1 MRLNKRTVI
10 MLFCFILFSVS
21 VIWMRK
27 ILIKE
32 GAINNQIITWTK
44 INSKSSLEYEIYDTM
59 HKMANTKIEA
69 VDGEVWGEI
78 QITVERCDI
87 LIDKVNQSNLKSE
100 EKNRLLEILNRWKNG
115 DFSNCVEEHNY
126 VWKKLGGT
134 VGRAK
139 SLKK

>member
-1 MRLNKRTVI
+1 MRLNKRTVM
-10 MLFCFILFSVS
+10 MLCFILFAGFI
-21 VIWMRK
+21 IWMRK

-32 GAINNQIITWTK
+32 GAVNNQIITSTK
-44 INSKSSLEYEIYDTM
+44 ITSKSSLEYEIYDTM
-59 HKMANTKIEA
+59 HRMANTKIEA
-69 VDGEVWGEI
+69 VDGKVLGEI
-78 QITVERCDI
+78 EITVERCDI

-126 VWKKLGGT
+126 VWRKLGGT

-139 SLKK
+139 SLRK